1 MERSRA
7 RRERV
12 LKEATSAGRGPC
24 THRLASAGPAAA
36 SRGPPALELA
46 AAARLTGPSGP
57 GTGPSGPRAAHWSQ
71 LGPPALE
78 LAAARAAHW
87 APPALELGSL
97 DNMLV
102 ICVCIFCKTNAPGQ
116 RRKPCNFIDF
126 SQRAWAAS
134 EKMLVICVC
143 AFCKSNAPGQRR
155 KPCNSIDFS
164 QRAWAASE
172 RMPVRC
178 VMCARVRDQRVG
190 KKTPQA
196 TESWPR
202 HTPFHSQAGRKPES
216 LVGGGGSKI
225 TSGGR
230 PLHLSVRRIRAP

>member
-24 THRLASAGPAAA
+24 AHRLASAGPAAA

-57 GTGPSGPRAAHWSQ
+57 GSGPSGSRAAHWSQ

-87 APPALELGSL
+87 APPALELGAS

-102 ICVCIFCKTNAPGQ
+102 ICACIFCKTNAPGQ
-116 RRKPCNFIDF
+116 RRKPCN
-126 SQRAWAAS
+126 
-134 EKMLVICVC
+134 
-143 AFCKSNAPGQRR
+143 
-155 KPCNSIDFS
+155 SITFS

-216 LVGGGGSKI
+216 LVGSKI

-230 PLHLSVRRIRAP
+230 ALHLSVRRIRAP